1 MEDNYSIDEILSA
14 VNDLQKINKD
24 KKKIFLKKSS
34 IKFDNSNI
42 PKNTL
47 KLIEEAEKSKN

>member
-1 MEDNYSIDEILSA
+1 MVDNYSIDEILSA
-14 VNDLQKINKD
+14 INDLQK
-24 KKKIFLKKSS
+24 LKKERTNKISNTS
-34 IKFDNSNI
+34 KNKFDNSNI

>member
-1 MEDNYSIDEILSA
+1 MENKYSIDEILIA
-14 VNDLQKINKD
+14 VDDLQK
-24 KKKIFLKKSS
+24 LKKVKYPKNLKSVEITS
-34 IKFDNSNI
+34 KKSDI

>member
-14 VNDLQKINKD
+14 VDDLQNLKRNKI
-24 KKKIFLKKSS
+24 KKV
-34 IKFDNSNI
+34 SNVSTAKTEDSGI

>member
-1 MEDNYSIDEILSA
+1 MLDNYSIDEILSA
-14 VNDLQKINKD
+14 VNDLQN
-24 KKKIFLKKSS
+24 LKKEKTNKISNTS
-34 IKFDNSNI
+34 NTKFDNSSI

>member
-14 VNDLQKINKD
+14 VDDLQNLN
-24 KKKIFLKKSS
+24 KKKTKKVSNVS
-34 IKFDNSNI
+34 NSKFDNSSI